1 MISVSNANDKSVRI
15 VISLSLA
22 AITFL
27 VYWQV
32 LDHGFLNFDDN
43 RYVSENTH
51 VTEGLTRDG
60 LTWAF
65 TESYA
70 SNWHPMAFLSHMLD
84 VELYGLDPSGHHLT
98 SLLFHIANSLLLFGV
113 LLKMTG
119 ALWRSG
125 LVAVLFALH
134 PLNVESVAWIAERKN
149 VLSTFFWF
157 LTLWA
162 YVDYVNKKK
171 SYWLVVLF
179 LALGLMAK
187 PMLVT
192 LPFALL
198 LLDFW
203 PLHRCKGWEAV
214 MPLII
219 EKFPLFLL
227 ALAVGVI
234 TYSVQKSGGAMGNPE
249 LHSFY
254 TGIANALVSYVEY
267 LEKIIWPRG
276 LSILYPHP
284 GDAVSTWKALTSG
297 LVLIGISVGV
307 VRILRRAPYL
317 AVGWFWFLGTLVPVI
332 GIVQVGD
339 QAMSDRYMYIPS
351 MGLFIAIVW
360 GLSELMAKWRLG
372 NRVLVILAGLMIPVL
387 MLMTWTQV
395 GHWTNSVT
403 IFQHAIE
410 VTDKKYPN
418 FAIAYTNLG
427 QALIAEG
434 KNGEAMAQYK
444 KAIQLMPG
452 LVKAHYNLGH
462 ALITEGKNEE
472 GISHYRI
479 AIKHKPDYLAA
490 HYNLGHALIADGK
503 NTEAIAQFRRVIELQ
518 PALAEGHNN
527 LGYALLMDRKVDEA
541 ISQYKKAI
549 QLKPDYAL
557 ARQNLESALS
567 QSEEKKILPSSHG
580 TESGESLIAPN

>member
-1 MISVSNANDKSVRI
+1 MEHPSYKKESTLNRDGNNARPLAICIFI
-15 VISLSLA
+15 VVATLV
-22 AITFL
+22 

-32 LDHGFLNFDDN
+32 QNHAFLNYDDAE
-43 RYVSENTH
+43 YVTGNLVVKMG
-51 VTEGLTRDG
+51 VTFEGVI
-60 LTWAF
+60 WIF

-70 SNWHPMAFLSHMLD
+70 ANWHPMTFLSHMLD

-134 PLNVESVAWIAERKN
+134 PLNVESVVWIAERKN

-203 PLHRCKGWEAV
+203 PLHRYKDSLTT
-214 MPLII
+214 LII

-254 TGIANALVSYVEY
+254 TGIATALVSYVEY
-267 LEKIIWPRG
+267 L
-276 LSILYPHP
+276 
-284 GDAVSTWKALTSG
+284 D
-297 LVLIGISVGV
+297 
-307 VRILRRAPYL
+307 
-317 AVGWFWFLGTLVPVI
+317 
-332 GIVQVGD
+332 
-339 QAMSDRYMYIPS
+339 
-351 MGLFIAIVW
+351 
-360 GLSELMAKWRLG
+360 
-372 NRVLVILAGLMIPVL
+372 
-387 MLMTWTQV
+387 
-395 GHWTNSVT
+395 
-403 IFQHAIE
+403 
-410 VTDKKYPN
+410 
-418 FAIAYTNLG
+418 
-427 QALIAEG
+427 
-434 KNGEAMAQYK
+434 
-444 KAIQLMPG
+444 
-452 LVKAHYNLGH
+452 
-462 ALITEGKNEE
+462 
-472 GISHYRI
+472 
-479 AIKHKPDYLAA
+479 
-490 HYNLGHALIADGK
+490 
-503 NTEAIAQFRRVIELQ
+503 
-518 PALAEGHNN
+518 
-527 LGYALLMDRKVDEA
+527 
-541 ISQYKKAI
+541 
-549 QLKPDYAL
+549 
-557 ARQNLESALS
+557 
-567 QSEEKKILPSSHG
+567 
-580 TESGESLIAPN
+580 